1 MSTSHQTL
9 SMRPEFSKFRKKLET
24 LQSWLYGSLVKL
36 DFAEV
41 QMSSTKRWGSLEPEI
56 ASMGDR
62 WAPGPTRSGSQGYK
76 SSIFHQYQSVISVT
90 SFISYWFAN
99 KPFESIWFEEFLDA
113 VRGRPKT
120 VRMRLLFANMRQLAP
135 RTRTTLYDG
144 TLSPVFM
151 PMQVWEVRSY
161 TLIQSNCIRS
171 CRYVLIIGVCG
182 LAAGIR
188 RIHLMNLI
196 ESAYATSFRKE

>member
-24 LQSWLYGSLVKL
+24 LQSWLYRSLMKL

-76 SSIFHQYQSVISVT
+76 SSTFHQNQSVISVT

-99 KPFESIWFEEFLDA
+99 KPFESIWFDQLLDV
-113 VRGRPKT
+113 VRGRPKM

-135 RTRTTLYDG
+135 RTRMTLYDD
-144 TLSPVFM
+144 TLSDL
-151 PMQVWEVRSY
+151 S
-161 TLIQSNCIRS
+161 S
-171 CRYVLIIGVCG
+171 CWCG
-182 LAAGIR
+182 LMWFLLCHCRSEKSGFSIQFNRIR
-188 RIHLMNLI
+188 
-196 ESAYATSFRKE
+196 